1 MIREVRVEGLN
12 VFLENWYDVQVTSVS
27 EDFSK
32 Y

>member
-1 MIREVRVEGLN
+1 MIRELRVEGLN
-12 VFLENWYDVQVTSVS
+12 VFLKNWYDVQVTSVS